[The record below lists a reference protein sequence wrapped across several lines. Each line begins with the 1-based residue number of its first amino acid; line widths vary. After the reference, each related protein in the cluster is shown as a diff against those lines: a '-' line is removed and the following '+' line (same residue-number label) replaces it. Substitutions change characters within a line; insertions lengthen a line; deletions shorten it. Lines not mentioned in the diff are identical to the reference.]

1 MRSTFARRNLEPVA
15 ADDVAVT
22 CPVCSTRCKGDTL
35 YRYTASQAA
44 SHFCPPARSTATHAR
59 LRACIERLWSGDSC
73 AVFRCDACG
82 FGFGHPFVGG
92 DEEFYALL
100 HESVGYP
107 KWKWDYDVGLS
118 VSNDYKEGGRILDI
132 GAGQGYFLRRLD
144 RRWRCFATEGS
155 SVTREHLRANDVTVY
170 DTLEAAVKHGRGTF
184 HVVTLFQVL
193 EHLSSFREVLAQ
205 CRQLV
210 AADGTLLI
218 VVPNGDAMIT
228 QERVTGCADMPPNH
242 IGKWTP
248 HSLALALEESG
259 FTPGNPIQQPAAMR
273 NIPGLLHLRLKSDAM
288 RPSTAAAQAYRIR
301 NRRVRAGV
309 LAIMA
314 VGAFVRLLPSVSQ
327 WPLSGAF
334 AMTATPAPR
343 QHHNS
348 E

>member
-1 MRSTFARRNLEPVA
+1 MTSTSANRNLDLVSL
-15 ADDVAVT
+15 DNTAVT
-22 CPVCSTRCKGDTL
+22 CPVCSQWCNGEPL
-35 YRYTASQAA
+35 YRYTANEAA
-44 SHFCPPARSTATHAR
+44 SHFCPPARSPASHAR
-59 LRACIERLWSGDSC
+59 LNACIRRLWSGDSC
-73 AVFRCDACG
+73 EVFQCEACG

-107 KWKWDYDVGLS
+107 KWKWDYEVGLS
-118 VSNDYKEGGRILDI
+118 VSNKYRDGGRILDI

-144 RRWRCFATEGS
+144 RRWQCFATEGS
-155 SVTREHLRANDVTVY
+155 SVTREHLRANDVTVF
-170 DTLEAAVKHGRGTF
+170 DNLDAAAQHARHAF
-184 HVVTLFQVL
+184 QVVTLFQVL

-218 VVPNGDAMIT
+218 VVPHGDAMIA

-248 HSLALALEESG
+248 HSLALALQASG
-259 FTPGNPIQQPAAMR
+259 FRPGDAIIQPAALK
-273 NIPGLLHLRLKSDAM
+273 NIPGLLHLRLRSDAM
-288 RPSTAAAQAYRIR
+288 RPSSAAAQVYRIR

-309 LAIMA
+309 LSLMAIA
-314 VGAFVRLLPSVSQ
+314 ALVRMLPSLAQ

-334 AMTATPAPR
+334 AMTATPVRPS
-343 QHHNS
+343 H
-348 E
+348 